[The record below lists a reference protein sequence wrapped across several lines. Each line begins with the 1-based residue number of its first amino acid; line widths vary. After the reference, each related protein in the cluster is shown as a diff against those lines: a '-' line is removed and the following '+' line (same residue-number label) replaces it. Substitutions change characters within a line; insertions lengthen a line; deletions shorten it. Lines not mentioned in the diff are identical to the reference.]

1 MTMSGG
7 MDGERGVDYGRGA
20 ETLIS
25 MMTSLTTIHVYIYT
39 NDTSNRGDKT
49 TQNSPARPPMPPNEA
64 NHSAIS
70 EHSNHKIRA
79 HDLVK
84 WSHGRA
90 ANQIGQE
97 SGEWPA
103 PHQPNSRINQSP
115 VTRKAG

>member
-1 MTMSGG
+1 MAMSVNMDDESEVNNGG
-7 MDGERGVDYGRGA
+7 EA

-25 MMTSLTTIHVYIYT
+25 MTTSLTTILVYICT
-39 NDTSNRGDKT
+39 NNTSNRGDEL
-49 TQNSPARPPMPPNEA
+49 NSELPARPPMPPNEA
-64 NHSAIS
+64 SHSAIS

-84 WSHGRA
+84 WSNGRA